1 MPEKKKNGFSFYRIK
16 PYLFGVLRG
25 ASVFGVLYI
34 LIACIM
40 YKTGSESALFYYLT
54 FLFIILGGFV
64 CGVYVYKKVKGRGFL
79 TGLISTVPY
88 SMLVFLLFCLI
99 NGFKVS
105 GDIFLVF
112 LLSLSGGFLG
122 GITAANTKI

>member
-1 MPEKKKNGFSFYRIK
+1 MPKNNNITNGFYKIK

-25 ASVFGVLYI
+25 FGVFSALYI
-34 LIACIM
+34 FLAFIM
-40 YKTGSESALFYYLT
+40 LKTNAESKILFCLM
-54 FLFIILGGFV
+54 FFFIILGGFI
-64 CGVYVYKKVKGRGFL
+64 CGVYVYKRVRGRGFL
-79 TGLISTVPY
+79 TGLLSTVPY
-88 SMLVFLLFCLI
+88 SLLVFLVICLI
-99 NGFKVS
+99 NGFSVS